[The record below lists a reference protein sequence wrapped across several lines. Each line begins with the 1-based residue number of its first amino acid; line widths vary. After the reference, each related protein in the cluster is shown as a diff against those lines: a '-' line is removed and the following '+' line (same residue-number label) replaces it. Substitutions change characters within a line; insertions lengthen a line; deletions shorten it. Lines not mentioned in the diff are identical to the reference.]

1 MLFSLKDIIN
11 FNLGFNEFQHK
22 CLCHQDIVYR
32 YPSWHF
38 SVLLKSE
45 NAKHVKNRRTILHMH
60 INFSN
65 TLLKKILSDNF
76 LVSMPHRKEYFAFR
90 FPHFPF
96 TYLYGYDLHT
106 IYRNMSMGVPLKLIT
121 IKSNLTIRD
130 VQHLH
135 IYTWFTSYII
145 NLILVRLER

>member
-1 MLFSLKDIIN
+1 M
-11 FNLGFNEFQHK
+11 
-22 CLCHQDIVYR
+22 
-32 YPSWHF
+32 
-38 SVLLKSE
+38 LLKSE

-65 TLLKKILSDNF
+65 TLLKKILSANF
-76 LVSMPHRKEYFAFR
+76 LVSMSHRKEYFAFR

-121 IKSNLTIRD
+121 IKSNLTFRD
-130 VQHLH
+130 AQHLH
-135 IYTWFTSYII
+135 RYMCDSSVTLSI
-145 NLILVRLER
+145 